1 MMQGD
6 GLRRWHWPATAAVVL
21 LLALLEISPGGR
33 PRIQRASDLLQLA
46 LAFACGVICF
56 RAGQRGRSTQGR
68 AFWRFFGVSFLTW
81 AAAQALWTWQQLAFL
96 SVRLPA
102 FSDFLFLASSI
113 PLLLA
118 LAVRP
123 DRRRVRALGLAF
135 DASLIAVMALHV
147 YAYLAL
153 GYLIAG
159 DASEYVQWLGQ
170 LNSGQGVVVLGFS
183 AWVYVSARP
192 PWRALYRALFWAL
205 ALFHGGELFT
215 NAALRGGFYRPGLMD
230 LPWTVPF
237 VWVALAALR
246 WDSEASVD
254 VGERAPEWQGTRRGL
269 VLAMV
274 AVVLVPLFH
283 LLQSPWN
290 ETNHEL
296 ARLRGL
302 LTLAT
307 TAVLGALFLLRQ
319 VQVLRGLERAQRERG
334 QELRQSEE
342 RFAKAFVA
350 SPAAISLTTLEE
362 GRYIDANQSYL
373 ELVGRTRNEL
383 IGRTVDEIDLWVE
396 PDGGPLVVAAMKRGA
411 SVRSIRIRL
420 RRRDGE
426 LREVTSTIEHI
437 ELGGVPCLLAFS
449 EDITERKR
457 LEERLIQSQ
466 RLEAVGRLAGG
477 VAHDFNNLLTVILGY
492 STMLLR
498 RPPEGDALT
507 QKVREIQR
515 AGERAAALT
524 HQLLAFSRRQVLV
537 PRVLDL
543 GAIVRDM
550 ESMLRRL
557 LGDDIELTTAVDGDL
572 DRVRA
577 DPGQIE
583 QVVVNLA
590 VNARD
595 AMPEGGR
602 LTIEARNLEMASSV
616 PVERGGIPSGRYV
629 TLCVRDT
636 GSGMTDEVRRQ
647 VFEPFFTT
655 KEMGKGTGLG
665 LATVHGIVTQ
675 SGGHI
680 ALETTPGSGT
690 IFRIYLPREEG
701 PLPEGA
707 GPGDAEAPRGTETL
721 LLVEDE
727 DSLRRLTREILE
739 DAGYLV
745 LEAESGHRGLDV
757 SRQHPGPIPL
767 VITDVVMPGLSGPKM
782 AERLALERPEMRVL
796 FASGYTDEALGPH
809 GILVPGIE
817 FIQKPYR
824 SEDLL
829 ARVRTILDEKSP

>member
-6 GLRRWHWPATAAVVL
+6 GVRRWRWPATAAVVL

-46 LAFACGVICF
+46 LAFAGGLICF
-56 RAGQRGRSTQGR
+56 RAGRRGRSTQAR

-96 SVRLPA
+96 TVRLPA
-102 FSDFLFLASSI
+102 YSDFLFLASSVPI
-113 PLLLA
+113 LLA
-118 LAVRP
+118 FVVRP

-135 DASLIAVMALHV
+135 DTSLIAVLMLHV
-147 YAYLAL
+147 YAYMAL
-153 GYLIAG
+153 SYRMAG
-159 DASEYVQWLGQ
+159 DAAGYAQWLGR
-170 LNSGQGVVVLGFS
+170 LYYGRGVVVLGFS
-183 AWVYVSARP
+183 AWVYASARP
-192 PWRALYRALFWAL
+192 PWRALYRDLFWAL
-205 ALFHGGELFT
+205 LLFHGGEFFT
-215 NAALRGGFYRPGLMD
+215 NAALNGGFYRPGLMD

-237 VWVALAALR
+237 VWIAFAALR
-246 WDSEASVD
+246 WDSEASLD
-254 VGERAPEWQGTRRGL
+254 VGELAPEWQDTRRGV

-274 AVVLVPLFH
+274 GVVLVPLFH

-302 LTLAT
+302 LTLTT
-307 TAVLGALFLLRQ
+307 TAVFGALFLLRQ
-319 VQVLRGLERAQRERG
+319 MQILRGLERSQRERG

-350 SPAAISLTTLEE
+350 SPAAISLTTLAE

-373 ELVGRTRNEL
+373 ELVGRARNEL

-426 LREVTSTIEHI
+426 LRDVTSSIEHI
-437 ELGGVPCLLAFS
+437 ELGGVACLLAFS
-449 EDITERKR
+449 EDVTERKQ
-457 LEERLIQSQ
+457 LEERLIQAQ

-498 RPPEGDALT
+498 RLSEGDALT
-507 QKVREIQR
+507 PKVREIQR

-537 PRVLDL
+537 PRILDL
-543 GAIVRDM
+543 GAIIHDM

-557 LGDDIELTTAVDGDL
+557 LGDDIELATAVDADL

-602 LTIEARNLEMASSV
+602 LTIEARNVEIASAV
-616 PVERGGIPSGRYV
+616 PVERGELPPGQYV

-636 GSGMTDEVRRQ
+636 GSGMSDDVRRQ

-655 KEMGKGTGLG
+655 KEKGKGTGLG
-665 LATVHGIVTQ
+665 LATVHGIVAQ

-680 ALETTPGSGT
+680 ALETGPGSGT
-690 IFRIYLPREEG
+690 VFRIYLPREEG
-701 PLPEGA
+701 PLPEAA
-707 GPGDAEAPRGTETL
+707 GRRAEPARGSETL

-739 DAGYLV
+739 DAGYFV
-745 LEAESGHRGLDV
+745 LEAESGHRGLSV
-757 SRQHPGPIPL
+757 SREHPGPIPL
-767 VITDVVMPGLSGPKM
+767 LITDVVMPGLSGPRM

-809 GILVPGIE
+809 GVLMTGID

-829 ARVRTILDEKSP
+829 ARVRTILDTKSP

>member
-6 GLRRWHWPATAAVVL
+6 GVRRWRWPATAAMVL
-21 LLALLEISPGGR
+21 LLVLLEISPGSR
-33 PRIQRASDLLQLA
+33 PWKQRATDLLQLA
-46 LAFACGVICF
+46 LALACGLICLG
-56 RAGQRGRSTQGR
+56 AGQRGRSSQAR
-68 AFWRFFGVSFLTW
+68 AFWRFIGVSFLIW
-81 AAAQALWTWQQLAFL
+81 SAAQALWTWQQLAFFT
-96 SVRLPA
+96 VRLPA
-102 FSDFLFLASSI
+102 YSDFLFLASSV
-113 PLLLA
+113 PMLLA
-118 LAVRP
+118 LVVRP

-135 DASLIAVMALHV
+135 DTSLIVVLALHI
-147 YAYLAL
+147 YAYVAL
-153 GYLIAG
+153 SYLMAG
-159 DASEYVQWLGQ
+159 DAVGYAEWLGR
-170 LNSGQGVVVLGFS
+170 LYYVRGVVVLGSS
-183 AWVYVSARP
+183 AWLYASARA
-192 PWRALYRALFWAL
+192 PWRGLYRDLFWAL
-205 ALFHGGELFT
+205 LLFHGGEAFT
-215 NAALRGGFYRPGLMD
+215 NAALNSGFYHPGLMD
-230 LPWTVPF
+230 LPWTLPF
-237 VWVALAALR
+237 VWVAFAAR
-246 WDSEASVD
+246 GWHAEAFLE
-254 VGERAPEWQGTRRGL
+254 VGEVAPEWQGTRRG
-269 VLAMV
+269 VVMAMV
-274 AVVLVPLFH
+274 AVVLVPVSH
-283 LLQSPWN
+283 LLHSPWN
-290 ETNHEL
+290 ETNHDL

-302 LTLAT
+302 LTLTT
-307 TAVLGALFLLRQ
+307 TAVFGALFLLRQ
-319 VQVLRGLERAQRERG
+319 MQILRGLERSQRTRE

-362 GRYIDANQSYL
+362 GRYIDVNESYL
-373 ELVGRTRNEL
+373 ALVGRTRNDL

-396 PDGGPLVVAAMKRGA
+396 PAEGPLVVAAMKRGA
-411 SVRSIRIRL
+411 SMRSIRIRV
-420 RRRDGE
+420 RRAGGE
-426 LREVTSTIEHI
+426 LREVTSSVERI
-437 ELGGVPCLLAFS
+437 ELGGVACLLAFS
-449 EDITERKR
+449 EDVTERKQ

-492 STMLLR
+492 STMLLLR
-498 RPPEGDALT
+498 LPEGDALT
-507 QKVREIQR
+507 KKVREIQR

-537 PRVLDL
+537 PRILDL

-557 LGDDIELTTAVDGDL
+557 LGDDIELTTGVDPDL

-602 LTIEARNLEMASSV
+602 LVIEARNVAV
-616 PVERGGIPSGRYV
+616 ATPVAAERGDVPPGRYV

-636 GSGMTDEVRRQ
+636 GSGMTDDVRRQ

-665 LATVHGIVTQ
+665 LATVHGIVAQ

-680 ALETTPGSGT
+680 ALETAPGSGT
-690 IFRIYLPREEG
+690 VFRIYLPREDG
-701 PLPEGA
+701 PLPLAA
-707 GPGDAEAPRGTETL
+707 GLVSEPPRGSETL

-727 DSLRRLTREILE
+727 DSLRRLAREILE
-739 DAGYLV
+739 DAGYIV
-745 LEAESGHRGLDV
+745 LEAESGHRGLSV
-757 SRQHPGPIPL
+757 SREHAGPIPL
-767 VITDVVMPGLSGPKM
+767 LITDVVMPGLSGPKM

-809 GILVPGIE
+809 GVLEPGVD

-829 ARVRTILDEKSP
+829 ARVRTILDAKSP